1 MHENPDE
8 FRRLVQESLR
18 RQIAA
23 IDSLSSAGMKFWD
36 YGNAFLLEVSRA
48 GADIKDPNDTTGT
61 RFKYPSYMQ
70 DVLGD
75 IFSLGFGP
83 FRWICTSGCE
93 EDLLATDGAA
103 AECFEEILKGTN
115 RKSNLKMK

>member
-1 MHENPDE
+1 MMVENPDE
-8 FRRLVQESLR
+8 FRILVHESLR

-23 IDSLSSAGMKFWD
+23 IDCLTSAGLRFWD
-36 YGNAFLLEVSRA
+36 YGNAFLLEASRA
-48 GADIKDPNDTTGT
+48 GANIRDPSDTTGT

-83 FRWICTSGCE
+83 FRWICASGCDD
-93 EDLLATDGAA
+93 DLVATDKAA
-103 AECFEEILKGTN
+103 AECFEEILQQTN
-115 RKSNLKMK
+115 RK